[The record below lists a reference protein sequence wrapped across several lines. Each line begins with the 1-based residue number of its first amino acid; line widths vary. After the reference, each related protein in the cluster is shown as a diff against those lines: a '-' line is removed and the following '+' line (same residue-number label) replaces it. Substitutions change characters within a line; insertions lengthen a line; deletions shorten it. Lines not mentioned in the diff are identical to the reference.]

1 MNGLENSTWFIV
13 AVSAL
18 LGALVGSFSNV
29 LIYRIPR
36 GQSISFPPSRCP
48 NCGHR
53 LGVLDLVP
61 VFSWVA
67 LGGKCRYCGAPISS
81 RYPLVETVSALGY
94 GLLALAFPL
103 EKVGIGLLGLF
114 ALYTALLVGSAVD
127 LERKE
132 LPDPITLG
140 FLPLGLFFALLN
152 DRTGASSLS
161 TLPSFMGALEGAAL
175 GAGTLAL
182 LGAYGSWL
190 TRRFAEPR
198 PIYPLGWMQMT
209 LAALVAV
216 LLALFSV
223 PYAALWGLGAALL
236 SSGINFVLKRP
247 VHYPDFVTLLGTL
260 ALLLIGWILA
270 ANGQLK
276 LSVLGVLSSGTM
288 AAGGTALLVGY
299 YWWFAP
305 EPAQEDPEDTY
316 SSDYGAMGY
325 GDVKLMGMVG
335 AFIGWT
341 ATGMGMIL
349 AIFLGAVLG
358 IALYLR
364 TKDRQVPFG
373 PFLALG
379 ALIALFYQAP
389 LLEFLGSIFKF

>member
-1 MNGLENSTWFIV
+1 MNGLENLPVFIV
-13 AVSAL
+13 ALSAL

-36 GQSISFPPSRCP
+36 GESIAFPPSRCP
-48 NCGHR
+48 HCGHR
-53 LGVLDLVP
+53 LGILDLVP
-61 VFSWVA
+61 IFSWVA

-94 GLLALAFPL
+94 GLLAAAFPL
-103 EKVGIGLLGLF
+103 ERVGIGLLGLF

-161 TLPSFMGALEGAAL
+161 SLPSFRGALEGAAL

-198 PIYPLGWMQMT
+198 PIQPLGWMQMT
-209 LAALVAV
+209 LAAFVAV
-216 LLALFSV
+216 LLALVGV
-223 PYAALWGLGAALL
+223 PNAALWGLGAAIV
-236 SSGINFVLKRP
+236 SSVLNFMLKRP
-247 VHYPDFVTLLGTL
+247 VRYPDFVTLLGTL

-276 LSVLGVLSSGTM
+276 VNMLGVLSSGTM

-305 EPAQEDPEDTY
+305 EPEAEDPEDSY
-316 SSDYGAMGY
+316 SSDYGAMGF
-325 GDVKLMGMVG
+325 GDVKLMGMIG

-341 ATGMGMIL
+341 ASGIGMIL

-379 ALIALFYQAP
+379 ALIALFYQEP
-389 LLEFLGSIFKF
+389 LLKFLGSIFNF

>member
-1 MNGLENSTWFIV
+1 MNGLENITWFVV

-36 GQSISFPPSRCP
+36 GESIAFPPSRCP
-48 NCGHR
+48 SCGHR

-61 VFSWVA
+61 IFSWVA

-94 GLLALAFPL
+94 GLLAFYFPL

-114 ALYTALLVGSAVD
+114 VLYTGLLVGSAVD

-140 FLPLGLFFALLN
+140 FLPVGLFFALLA
-152 DRTGASSLS
+152 DRSNASSLS
-161 TLPSFMGALEGAAL
+161 VLPSFTGALEGAAL

-198 PIYPLGWMQMT
+198 PIHPLGWMQMT
-209 LAALVAV
+209 LAALVGT
-216 LLALFSV
+216 LLALFGV
-223 PYAALWGLGAALL
+223 PLAALWGVGVAVL
-236 SSGINFVLKRP
+236 SSAVNFVLKRP
-247 VHYPDFVTLLGTL
+247 VRYPDFVTLLGTL
-260 ALLLIGWILA
+260 ILLVIGWILS
-270 ANGQLK
+270 ANNQLPVNM
-276 LSVLGVLSSGTM
+276 LSVLSSGTT
-288 AAGGTALLVGY
+288 AAGATALLVGY
-299 YWWFAP
+299 YWWAAP
-305 EPAQEDPEDTY
+305 EPAEEDPEDTY
-316 SSDYGAMGY
+316 SSDYGAMGF
-325 GDVKLMGMVG
+325 GDVKLMGMIG

-341 ATGMGMIL
+341 ATGIGMIL

-379 ALIALFYQAP
+379 SLIALFYQGP
-389 LLEFLGSIFKF
+389 LLEFLGSLFNV